1 MIHFA
6 LALAERLTGKK
17 RPASGATPTPAE
29 EHRNI
34 AAEPVVLECPFCGTL
49 GVCEHFIVE
58 ESPGKR
64 SVKTFRPVNEIFN
77 CAHCHQPLEAD
88 AFENDGTGT
97 LRAKR
102 WTCAQCATVNHVL
115 RSTCAKCN
123 AWRS

>member
-1 MIHFA
+1 MLHFA
-6 LALAERLTGKK
+6 IALADFVTGKK
-17 RPASGATPTPAE
+17 RRAGAPTTTPAE
-29 EHRNI
+29 EHRHVS
-34 AAEPVVLECPFCGTL
+34 ADPVVLECPFCGTL

-64 SVKTFRPVNEIFN
+64 AVKNFRPVNEIFN

-102 WTCAQCATVNHVL
+102 WSCRQCSTVNHAL
-115 RSTCAKCN
+115 QFTCVKCG
-123 AWRS
+123 AWRA